1 MEITQLFSSMPFA
14 ELLGI
19 EVTRAEDGMAEARL
33 QMTRKLSSNTARN
46 VGHGG
51 VAFALADT
59 VAGAAVVSL
68 TGEPAPTVD
77 MRIDYL
83 KPATDD
89 MTARAEV
96 VRRGNTSAVVDVT
109 VRHEGE
115 GDADAEDGYGSAQ
128 GDEIARARGVFKLGV
143 EEGSEHDRDTDE
155 IGNSP

>member
-1 MEITQLFSSMPFA
+1 MELVEVFSDMPFA

-19 EVTRAEDGMAEARL
+19 EVTRAEDGVAEARL
-33 QMTRKLSSNTARN
+33 PMNDKLTSNAARG
-46 VGHGG
+46 VAHGG
-51 VAFALADT
+51 AAFALADT

-68 TGEPAPTVD
+68 RGVPAPTVD

-109 VRHEGE
+109 VRQEG
-115 GDADAEDGYGSAQ
+115 GDRGDGYEAAE
-128 GDEIARARGVFKLGV
+128 GDEIARVRGVFKLGV
-143 EEGSEHDRDTDE
+143 EDGSAHDWDPADV
-155 IGNSP
+155 GNDSP

>member
-1 MEITQLFSSMPFA
+1 MDLAELFSEMPFCL
-14 ELLGI
+14 LLGI
-19 EVTRAEDGMAEARL
+19 KVTRADDGVAVARL
-33 QMTRKLSSNTARN
+33 PMRGELSSRPSRD

-59 VAGAAVVSL
+59 AAGAAVVSL

-89 MTARAEV
+89 LRARAEV

-109 VRHEGE
+109 VRQDCDGEGE
-115 GDADAEDGYGSAQ
+115 GYEAAD
-128 GDEIARARGVFKLGV
+128 GDEVARARGVFKIGV
-143 EEGSEHDRDTDE
+143 DEGSAHHQAAGDVGHD
-155 IGNSP
+155 SP